1 MTAITM
7 RLLILALAACA
18 AAHESCCEKAAEAEP
33 EFIIDPDDAPPDV
46 YEGEPRYVAD
56 PADTAPAAWDEDEDG
71 PYERRLIE
79 NPRYAWAP
87 REIENPRYR
96 PPASLG
102 ERYADA
108 LREAA
113 PWVAL
118 GAIVAAV
125 LDAAPVPSF
134 AGGLKT
140 PGAAGVVAG
149 ALVGLATPL
158 CSCGVL
164 PGAAA
169 LAAEG
174 VPLGSV
180 VAFLTA
186 AQSSGLDSAAIT
198 YGLLGWRAALA
209 RLLGA
214 VVLACAA
221 GLAVGRS
228 AATPRKESSQRDA
241 RLDAKP
247 LKGFGPK
254 KVDAFAAA
262 GVHTVAD
269 LAHFA
274 VSDQA
279 LATKTGLPVKTV
291 SKWRDAAGDWL
302 EHNDSNGG
310 GPPKKQPTNVVAT
323 ALRVAAEVFPSV
335 LVGLAV
341 STAALHYAP
350 SLASAHDAYASAAS
364 GAVLRLA
371 TLAATIPLQLCEHA
385 TVTLAAGVQ
394 KGGGSAGLAF
404 AFLLAAPATN
414 ASSLLLLAKQPSAVV
429 RAVAALTAAAL
440 VLSYV
445 VDAAGADLLVV
456 AESDGGG
463 GGGLELPGLVQGH
476 ADALVAV
483 LAATTLY
490 HAVRPKRHGE
500 ACGDGCKDD

>member
-1 MTAITM
+1 M
-7 RLLILALAACA
+7 
-18 AAHESCCEKAAEAEP
+18 
-33 EFIIDPDDAPPDV
+33 
-46 YEGEPRYVAD
+46 
-56 PADTAPAAWDEDEDG
+56 
-71 PYERRLIE
+71 
-79 NPRYAWAP
+79 
-87 REIENPRYR
+87 
-96 PPASLG
+96 
-102 ERYADA
+102 
-108 LREAA
+108 
-113 PWVAL
+113 
-118 GAIVAAV
+118 
-125 LDAAPVPSF
+125 PSF

-228 AATPRKESSQRDA
+228 AATPRQESGQRDA

-262 GVHTVAD
+262 GVHTVAE

-302 EHNDSNGG
+302 EHNNSNGG

-429 RAVAALTAAAL
+429 RAVNTCVEIKILRRVRAESSHRPPRHRRDACSMAWRCQFLTARPSQDGH
-440 VLSYV
+440 VI
-445 VDAAGADLLVV
+445 
-456 AESDGGG
+456 AE
-463 GGGLELPGLVQGH
+463 
-476 ADALVAV
+476 
-483 LAATTLY
+483 
-490 HAVRPKRHGE
+490 K
-500 ACGDGCKDD
+500 

>member
-1 MTAITM
+1 M
-7 RLLILALAACA
+7 
-18 AAHESCCEKAAEAEP
+18 
-33 EFIIDPDDAPPDV
+33 
-46 YEGEPRYVAD
+46 
-56 PADTAPAAWDEDEDG
+56 
-71 PYERRLIE
+71 
-79 NPRYAWAP
+79 
-87 REIENPRYR
+87 
-96 PPASLG
+96 
-102 ERYADA
+102 
-108 LREAA
+108 
-113 PWVAL
+113 
-118 GAIVAAV
+118 
-125 LDAAPVPSF
+125 
-134 AGGLKT
+134 KT

-241 RLDAKP
+241 RLDSKP

-262 GVHTVAD
+262 GVHTVAQ
-269 LAHFA
+269 LSHFA

-302 EHNDSNGG
+302 EHNNSNGG

-350 SLASAHDAYASAAS
+350 SLAKAHDAYASAAS

-371 TLAATIPLQLCEHA
+371 TLGATIPLQLCEHA

-440 VLSYV
+440 LLSYV

-463 GGGLELPGLVQGH
+463 GGGLELPGWVEGQ
-476 ADALVAV
+476 ADALVALLV
-483 LAATTLY
+483 ATTLY
-490 HAVRPKRHGE
+490 HAVRPQRHGE

>member
-1 MTAITM
+1 M
-7 RLLILALAACA
+7 
-18 AAHESCCEKAAEAEP
+18 
-33 EFIIDPDDAPPDV
+33 
-46 YEGEPRYVAD
+46 
-56 PADTAPAAWDEDEDG
+56 
-71 PYERRLIE
+71 
-79 NPRYAWAP
+79 
-87 REIENPRYR
+87 
-96 PPASLG
+96 
-102 ERYADA
+102 
-108 LREAA
+108 
-113 PWVAL
+113 
-118 GAIVAAV
+118 
-125 LDAAPVPSF
+125 PSF

-228 AATPRKESSQRDA
+228 AATPRQESGQRDA

-262 GVHTVAD
+262 GVHTVAE

-302 EHNDSNGG
+302 EHNTSNGG
-310 GPPKKQPTNVVAT
+310 GPPTKQPTNVVATALRVAAEVFPSVLVGPPKKQPTNVVAT

-456 AESDGGG
+456 AESESDGGG
-463 GGGLELPGLVQGH
+463 GGGLELPGWVEGQ
-476 ADALVAV
+476 ADALVAL